1 MIVQDK
7 HPVCLKVDATT
18 PSGKADILSRL
29 NQDGAVVFQHPN
41 SNNLRQD
48 FNNGLGSCLGKLIH
62 HKHSDGDGAVEIK
75 TDPDKPLYISAT
87 SGDTGMHTDNS
98 FGAQKVGVIALGCE
112 KAVENEGLS
121 KLVCAR
127 DIYRYLSRTNPKDLD
142 LLFDPDVL
150 TVERDGEIASKPI
163 FSVNQQGRLQI
174 AYRADDTAQIKI
186 KPSAKKIFAEIRE
199 FVENYENQV
208 IFGLKPGQILL
219 VDNTAVLHGR
229 SAFDPSK
236 PRLLYRWWFDGSAP
250 NVELGF
256 TP

>member
-1 MIVQDK
+1 MIIK
-7 HPVCLKVDATT
+7 HKDRFFLNVDATT
-18 PSGKADILSRL
+18 SSGKADVLSRV
-29 NQDGAVVFQHPN
+29 NQYGAVVFPHLN

-48 FNNGLGSCLGKLIH
+48 FSDGLGSCLGKLIH
-62 HKHSDGDGAVEIK
+62 HKHSDRDGAVEIK

-87 SGDTGMHTDNS
+87 SGDTGMHTDNT
-98 FGAQKVGVIALGCE
+98 FGTQKVGVMALGCD

-121 KLVCAR
+121 KMVYAV
-127 DIYRYLSRTNPKDLD
+127 DIYRHVSEANPKDLP
-142 LLFDPDVL
+142 LLFEPDVL

-163 FSVNQQGRLQI
+163 FSVNRQGRLEI
-174 AYRADDTAQIKI
+174 SYRADDTAQIKI
-186 KPSAKKIFAEIRE
+186 KPSAQAIFREIRE
-199 FVENYENQV
+199 FVENPKNQMV
-208 IFGLKPGQILL
+208 FGLKPGQILL

-236 PRLLYRWWFDGSAP
+236 PRLLYRWWFDGNAP